1 MKLTRIKNQNCHE
14 LCSKD
19 PNYPGYRI
27 YLFSYQTLVAYT
39 VPDGAGVCFKT
50 TKHWSSTTSKHINAF
65 IKRYNLGA
73 IQPVEQVE
81 LDKMLLDLQPR
92 LGIELLSLH

>member
-1 MKLTRIKNQNCHE
+1 M
-14 LCSKD
+14 
-19 PNYPGYRI
+19 RI

-39 VPDGAGVCFKT
+39 VPDGMRVCYRT
-50 TKHWSSTTSKHINAF
+50 TKKWSATTSKHINAF
-65 IKRYNLGA
+65 MRRYNLIA

-92 LGIELLSLH
+92 LAAELLLAN